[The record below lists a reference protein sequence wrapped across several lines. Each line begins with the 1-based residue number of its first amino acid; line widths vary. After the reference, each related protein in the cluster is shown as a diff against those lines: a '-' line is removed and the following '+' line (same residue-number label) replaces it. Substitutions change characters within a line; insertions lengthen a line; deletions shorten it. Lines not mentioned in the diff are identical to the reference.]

1 MKILVLCKRFSTGKD
16 SLLDR
21 YGRLFN
27 LPEGLAALG
36 WEVEVMS
43 IAYRMRRKAGG
54 GLLAPR
60 FEWKDFPLSPFGLCA
75 YFKTLSRAGQYG
87 PDIVWS
93 SSDAPHAIIGD
104 RVARSLGVPHV
115 IDLYDDYESFGLTK
129 IPGMRPAF
137 RNACRRASA
146 ITVVSEVLAGIV
158 SERISFAR
166 RIHHLPN
173 GVAPFQS
180 CLGRAGLLEFLGL
193 PPGSRLV
200 GAVGALDDGRGIGD
214 LFDAFD
220 ILSAEMPDLH
230 LVLVGKERGRSL
242 LRRGPRIHRLGVV
255 SHSLAMSILA
265 ALDVSVV
272 CNRDGAFARSCHPMK
287 LVEAISVQT
296 PVVAAAVGEVRRLLA
311 SRPDSLFE
319 PGDPVSLA
327 RRIAGHLRQPKALD
341 PALAKRW
348 DEVSKKLSD
357 LLFEILLDKP

>member
-1 MKILVLCKRFSTGKD
+1 MTGTAGYSTFLRGSPRWAGKWRLC
-16 SLLDR
+16 
-21 YGRLFN
+21 
-27 LPEGLAALG
+27 
-36 WEVEVMS
+36 
-43 IAYRMRRKAGG
+43 
-54 GLLAPR
+54 
-60 FEWKDFPLSPFGLCA
+60 LSPTACGERRVAACWRRGSNGRTFRSVHLGFVHTSRRFPARVNTALI
-75 YFKTLSRAGQYG
+75 LSGRA
-87 PDIVWS
+87 
-93 SSDAPHAIIGD
+93 DAPHAIIGD